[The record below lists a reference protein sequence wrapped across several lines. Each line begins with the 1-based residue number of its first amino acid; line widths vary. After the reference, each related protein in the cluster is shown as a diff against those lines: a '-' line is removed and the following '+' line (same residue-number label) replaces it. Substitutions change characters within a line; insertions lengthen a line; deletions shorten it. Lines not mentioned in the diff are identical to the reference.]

1 MIQMRQKKTL
11 KKTSNKTEINN
22 SSVKEFKALGIT
34 NLISNLEKRIDEYTE
49 NLIRN

>member
-1 MIQMRQKKTL
+1 MIQMGQKKTS
-11 KKTSNKTEINN
+11 KKTSNKIEINN

-34 NLISNLEKRIDEYTE
+34 TISDLEKRIDEHTE

>member
-1 MIQMRQKKTL
+1 MRQKKTL

-34 NLISNLEKRIDEYTE
+34 MLSDLEKRIDEHTE

>member
-34 NLISNLEKRIDEYTE
+34 MLSDLEKRIDEHTE